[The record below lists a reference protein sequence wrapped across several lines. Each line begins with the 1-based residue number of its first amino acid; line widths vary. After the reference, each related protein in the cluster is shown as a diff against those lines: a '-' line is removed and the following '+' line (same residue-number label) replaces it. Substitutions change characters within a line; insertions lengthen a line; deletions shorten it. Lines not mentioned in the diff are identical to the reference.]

1 VNLSLML
8 MCIQLQ
14 LHALYIDHLFVGK
27 NLTPCVA
34 RAMFWNTVLSE
45 YISVLP
51 VLPCYSVAC
60 YSSCL
65 SISIALYY
73 LVV

>member
-1 VNLSLML
+1 ML
-8 MCIQLQ
+8 TCIQSQ

-27 NLTPCVA
+27 SLTPCVA
-34 RAMFWNTVLSE
+34 RAMFWNTVLSV
-45 YISVLP
+45 YVSVLP
-51 VLPCYSVAC
+51 VLPCYSVE
-60 YSSCL
+60 YHSKFERSCL